1 MLTDNLLC
9 LQSVILAGKNPDSV
23 AVCSIQR
30 HQVGDGLS
38 HKHRRSVLERSTCRA
53 ALPSPCTPSR
63 DARCVLKDCSKDTL
77 WSPWVPIICCSV
89 AIVAGSEGPISNT
102 TTATNAHAQSCRDT
116 AVSACRRLRPGRKTF
131 FNSSV
136 FSLSQHESSPT
147 DSHVRHCVR
156 SGRPPS
162 AINAGVSVFETP
174 VELSLVEG
182 MAGRNRH
189 VDLQVLQNRGS

>member
-1 MLTDNLLC
+1 MPR
-9 LQSVILAGKNPDSV
+9 SSA
-23 AVCSIQR
+23 AV
-30 HQVGDGLS
+30 VG
-38 HKHRRSVLERSTCRA
+38 VVWQLEIRNEGTG
-53 ALPSPCTPSR
+53 PFPCTPSR

-102 TTATNAHAQSCRDT
+102 TTATNAHAQSCPDT
-116 AVSACRRLRPGRKTF
+116 AASACRRLRPGRRTF

-189 VDLQVLQNRGS
+189 VDLQVLQSRGHECQTPRPASRGRGAATPGKCTRRRPRS